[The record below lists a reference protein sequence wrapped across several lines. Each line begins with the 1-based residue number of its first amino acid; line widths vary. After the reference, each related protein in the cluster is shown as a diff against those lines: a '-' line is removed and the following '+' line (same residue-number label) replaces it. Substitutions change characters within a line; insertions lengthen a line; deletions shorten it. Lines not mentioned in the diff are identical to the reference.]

1 MLFHRIIELHVSR
14 NHDLFHPMAVAMEI
28 DESGKTRQH
37 PINAHQFYIGQ
48 ISDDT
53 TSRVKLHVTP
63 NGILTAS
70 ITTEND
76 VIYIEVCNYPNTLCI
91 YKYHSASQPIL
102 E

>member
-1 MLFHRIIELHVSR
+1 MSR

-37 PINAHQFYIGQ
+37 PVNAYQFYIGQ

-53 TSRVKLHVTP
+53 TSRVKLHITP
-63 NGILTAS
+63 SGILTAS

-76 VIYIEVCNYPNTLCI
+76 IIYIEVIVITQISYLFINILF
-91 YKYHSASQPIL
+91 SQPANT
-102 E
+102 